1 MNSNKNLNYKSSY
14 SFKKCL
20 RQAKIKIIFSI
31 KESLIIAS
39 YHYRDRAYDDN
50 STWQNAIG
58 TTVSSNYSEKRI
70 TDFLFFLFKPIA
82 NIRATE
88 GWWMYSE

>member
-1 MNSNKNLNYKSSY
+1 MTTTMAQG
-14 SFKKCL
+14 
-20 RQAKIKIIFSI
+20 RQKFEVICSI
-31 KESLIIAS
+31 KESPIIVS

-50 STWQNAIG
+50 STWQHAIG